1 MKHSVKTE
9 QLLSLITCVLMVAA
23 VSLRRDGKLLGHEL
37 TGNEKPEVAADS
49 SASLRQDT
57 ISHLAD
63 GSMVVHTALLASDIK
78 GYAGTVPLDITVRD
92 GKVVGV
98 KALKNTET
106 PDFFSQADK
115 LLTQWNGK
123 TIAEAESLNVDVVTG
138 ATFSSRA
145 IIGNMQ
151 RGLAF
156 AAKKNAEDSISQGF
170 DTSAKAIA
178 GLVVALMA
186 AVVPLFVKNRSY
198 RICQQLLNV
207 GVLGLWCGQFIS
219 YTLLISVMSNGMNI
233 ALMAVPIVMM
243 ATAFVYPLFGRKSH
257 YCNHVCPFGSLQE
270 LAGRCVRYKI
280 KMQPRTV
287 KMLDAARKLLWAV
300 LMLCL
305 WTGIWFD
312 WIDYE
317 PFSTFVFSSASWVV
331 IVLAVVFVLL
341 STVVAR
347 PYCRFVCPTGTLL
360 KASQS
365 LKSLRVGK

>member
-57 ISHLAD
+57 ISQLAD

-78 GYAGTVPLDITVRD
+78 GYAGTVPLDITLRD

-106 PDFFSQADK
+106 PDFFSQAGK

-123 TIAEAESLNVDVVTG
+123 TIAEAESMKVDVVTG

-156 AAKKNAEDSISQGF
+156 AAKKNAEDSIGQGF
-170 DTSAKAIA
+170 DTSDSWQ
-178 GLVVALMA
+178 
-186 AVVPLFVKNRSY
+186 PWF
-198 RICQQLLNV
+198 
-207 GVLGLWCGQFIS
+207 
-219 YTLLISVMSNGMNI
+219 
-233 ALMAVPIVMM
+233 
-243 ATAFVYPLFGRKSH
+243 
-257 YCNHVCPFGSLQE
+257 
-270 LAGRCVRYKI
+270 RC
-280 KMQPRTV
+280 
-287 KMLDAARKLLWAV
+287 
-300 LMLCL
+300 
-305 WTGIWFD
+305 
-312 WIDYE
+312 
-317 PFSTFVFSSASWVV
+317 S
-331 IVLAVVFVLL
+331 
-341 STVVAR
+341 
-347 PYCRFVCPTGTLL
+347 
-360 KASQS
+360 
-365 LKSLRVGK
+365 

>member
-57 ISHLAD
+57 ISQLAD

-78 GYAGTVPLDITVRD
+78 GYAGTVPLDITLRD

-98 KALKNTET
+98 
-106 PDFFSQADK
+106 SQAGK

-123 TIAEAESLNVDVVTG
+123 TIAEAESMKVDVVTG

-156 AAKKNAEDSISQGF
+156 AAKKNAEDSIGQGF

-280 KMQPRTV
+280 KMQLRTV

-365 LKSLRVGK
+365 LKSLQVGK